1 MGWIKVAET
10 LLNPFGEDDED
21 FQINYL
27 IDRNVQVSYMIVDDA
42 DMDMELQDDPFL
54 DAGIA
59 FENPAEL
66 PYQDEKQKD
75 AASEAVLGVPEL
87 DIDQGLVAKIR
98 KMSNVLGNRRPS
110 ASSTATINSSFVKNR
125 LDSISECCQ
134 DPQANTVIENVPKI
148 NTEKSNSN
156 CTLNAIVNIE
166 NESIKTKL

>member
-1 MGWIKVAET
+1 MTSHSLINCNFKILIDFCISYMGWIKVAET

-110 ASSTATINSSFVKNR
+110 ASSTATINSSFM
-125 LDSISECCQ
+125 
-134 DPQANTVIENVPKI
+134 
-148 NTEKSNSN
+148 
-156 CTLNAIVNIE
+156 TLYHF
-166 NESIKTKL
+166 